1 MAACSVPCLLA
12 LVPLYINRGD
22 KAYVLLCLAEVAVV
36 VLAASG
42 LLSGG
47 H

>member
-1 MAACSVPCLLA
+1 
-12 LVPLYINRGD
+12 LVPLYLTRGD
-22 KAYVLLCLAEVAVV
+22 KAFAAVCLAEVLVV

-42 LLSGG
+42 WLAGG